1 MLAARK
7 YRPDDIVYL
16 LLRWKWVVIIP
27 WLLITAGVAI
37 YSRTLP
43 NRYRAES
50 VIQVVPQR
58 VPESLVR
65 STVTARIEDRLT
77 AITQQILSRTR
88 LERII
93 QDFGLFTEERK
104 TMLMEDVV
112 QKMRD
117 DIGEVRMVKG
127 DAFQVNFSSTDART
141 AMRVTERLASLFV
154 EENLRDR
161 EVLAEGANQF
171 LDSQLDDA
179 RRRLQEHEK
188 KLEDFR
194 RLNNG
199 ELPTQLAANLQA
211 VQNTENQILS
221 LAESINRDRD
231 QRLNVERLMADT
243 TAESA
248 YSSPGTV
255 STAQG
260 EAPSN
265 PAARLEFSRKA
276 LQELRL
282 RLKPDHPD
290 VQSLQGTIRELEQT
304 VAAEARRAPASPAT
318 EAAVAPAPASPAEA
332 IRRNRSRELK
342 VQLETIDREIARRT
356 AAQKKL
362 QAQSIDLQQR
372 IDRTP
377 TRESEMVAL
386 TRDYDTLQKIYTTL
400 LAKGEEAKVSANLER
415 RQIGEQFK
423 VIDAARLPQQPYSPN
438 RIQMNAIGFAVGLA
452 IGLALIGLIEFLD
465 NSFRTHEEIAT
476 TLQLPVLATVPA
488 IFTAVERSKRLRTR
502 LVGAAVSVAV
512 ILGGVGAVAVWKRD
526 LIISWWR

>member
-27 WLLITAGVAI
+27 WVLITAGVAI

-93 QDFGLFTEERK
+93 QDFGLFAEERK

-188 KLEDFR
+188 NSRIF
-194 RLNNG
+194 
-199 ELPTQLAANLQA
+199 
-211 VQNTENQILS
+211 
-221 LAESINRDRD
+221 
-231 QRLNVERLMADT
+231 AD
-243 TAESA
+243 
-248 YSSPGTV
+248 
-255 STAQG
+255 
-260 EAPSN
+260 
-265 PAARLEFSRKA
+265 
-276 LQELRL
+276 
-282 RLKPDHPD
+282 
-290 VQSLQGTIRELEQT
+290 
-304 VAAEARRAPASPAT
+304 
-318 EAAVAPAPASPAEA
+318 
-332 IRRNRSRELK
+332 
-342 VQLETIDREIARRT
+342 
-356 AAQKKL
+356 
-362 QAQSIDLQQR
+362 
-372 IDRTP
+372 
-377 TRESEMVAL
+377 
-386 TRDYDTLQKIYTTL
+386 
-400 LAKGEEAKVSANLER
+400 
-415 RQIGEQFK
+415 
-423 VIDAARLPQQPYSPN
+423 
-438 RIQMNAIGFAVGLA
+438 
-452 IGLALIGLIEFLD
+452 
-465 NSFRTHEEIAT
+465 
-476 TLQLPVLATVPA
+476 
-488 IFTAVERSKRLRTR
+488 
-502 LVGAAVSVAV
+502 
-512 ILGGVGAVAVWKRD
+512 
-526 LIISWWR
+526 

>member
-7 YRPDDIVYL
+7 YRPDDVLYL
-16 LLRWKWVVIIP
+16 LLRWKWVVIVP
-27 WLLITAGVAI
+27 WVLTSVGMAI

-43 NRYRAES
+43 DRYRSES
-50 VIQVVPQR
+50 IIQVVPQR

-93 QDFGLFTEERK
+93 QDFGLFAEERK

-112 QKMRD
+112 QKMRL
-117 DIGEVRMVKG
+117 DIGDVRMVKG
-127 DAFQVNFSSTDART
+127 DAFQVSFSSTDART
-141 AMRVTERLASLFV
+141 SMRVTERLASLFV

-179 RRRLQEHEK
+179 RRRLLEHEK

-199 ELPTQLAANLQA
+199 ELPSQMAANLQA
-211 VQNTENQILS
+211 VQNIENQIQGLT
-221 LAESINRDRD
+221 ESINRDRD
-231 QRLNVERLMADT
+231 QRLALERLLADA
-243 TAESA
+243 TAEA
-248 YSSPGTV
+248 AFAAQGV
-255 STAQG
+255 STAPG
-260 EAPSN
+260 ETPTTPTARLR
-265 PAARLEFSRKA
+265 AARSA
-276 LQELRL
+276 LQDLRL
-282 RLKPDHPD
+282 RLKPEHPD
-290 VQSLQGTIRELEQT
+290 VQRLQSTIRELELT
-304 VAAEARRAPASPAT
+304 VSE
-318 EAAVAPAPASPAEA
+318 
-332 IRRNRSRELK
+332 
-342 VQLETIDREIARRT
+342 DARRT
-356 AAQKKL
+356 AASPVVEAPVALTPAEVMRRNRVRELKAQIDAIDRDVARRMEGQRKL
-362 QAQSIDLQQR
+362 QAQSGDLQRR
-372 IDRTP
+372 IDRIP

-386 TRDYDTLQKIYTTL
+386 TRDYETLQKVYTTL

-438 RIQMNAIGFAVGLA
+438 RIQMNAMGFGAGLA
-452 IGLALIGLIEFLD
+452 IGLLLIGLIEFLD

-476 TLQLPVLATVPA
+476 TLGLPVLATVPA
-488 IFTAVERSKRLRTR
+488 IFTEVERRARLRTR
-502 LVGAAVSVAV
+502 LVASAVSVA
-512 ILGGVGAVAVWKRD
+512 LLLVGAGAAMVWKRD
-526 LIISWWR
+526 LILRWWL